1 MTGQARLGTAVAFV
15 AGLMLALPASAAK
28 TDIVILKNGD
38 RITGEFKKIERGQLE
53 WSTDSMGTVSIEWKD
68 VASLESTFR
77 LQAELASGQRYVG
90 FARAG
95 DGPGRIKLV
104 EEQGAEQGDN
114 LLMDR
119 IVRVARL
126 DEGSIADRFDGYVS
140 FGYDYANA
148 SDVTKLNADAGIRAR
163 RAKFAWNVDASVRL
177 TDTAAEPRSQ
187 RANLGAGYSRF
198 LRDRWFRRY
207 VVSVERNDELGLKLR
222 TLVGAGGGKYLVQ
235 TNSYE
240 WSTLAGLALNQ
251 EEFEEASPA
260 ENVELLLGTDFSW
273 YVFDTPKTDVSTK
286 LFILPNL
293 TDSGRYRG
301 QADVRARRELVSD
314 LFFELSFYGTYDSRP
329 GETAAGDFD
338 YGITTSLGYE
348 F

>member
-1 MTGQARLGTAVAFV
+1 MTGQARLGTALALV
-15 AGLMLALPASAAK
+15 AGLLITLPVSAAK

-38 RITGEFKKIERGQLE
+38 RITGEFKKIERGQLQ
-53 WSTDSMGTVSIEWKD
+53 WSTDSMGTISIEWKD
-68 VASLESTFR
+68 VASLESKFR
-77 LQAELASGQRYVG
+77 LQAELASGTRYIG

-95 DGPGRIKLV
+95 DEPERLKLV
-104 EEQGAEQGDN
+104 ETPDAEKGDN

-119 IVRVARL
+119 VVRVARL
-126 DEGSIADRFDGYVS
+126 DEGSIPDRFDGYVS

-148 SDVTKLNADAGIRAR
+148 SDVTKLNTDAGIRAR
-163 RAKFAWNVDASVRL
+163 RARFAWKVDASVRV
-177 TDTAAEPRSQ
+177 TDTATEPSSQ
-187 RANLGAGYSRF
+187 RTNLSGSYSRF
-198 LRDRWFRRY
+198 LRDRWFRTY
-207 VVSVERNDELGLKLR
+207 VLNFESNDELGLRLR
-222 TLVGAGGGKYLVQ
+222 TLVGAGGGRHLVQ

-240 WSTLAGLALNQ
+240 WAIMAGLAVTQ

-273 YVFDTPKTDVSTK
+273 YVFDTPKTDVSST
-286 LFILPNL
+286 LYILPSL

-301 QADVRARRELVSD
+301 QADVRARREIVSD
-314 LFFELSFYGTYDSRP
+314 LFFELSFYGSYDSRP